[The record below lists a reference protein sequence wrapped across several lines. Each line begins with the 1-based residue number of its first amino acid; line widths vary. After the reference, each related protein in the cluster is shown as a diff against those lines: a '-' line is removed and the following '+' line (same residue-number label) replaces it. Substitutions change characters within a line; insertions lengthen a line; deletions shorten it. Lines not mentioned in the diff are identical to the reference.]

1 MENTISIHLNS
12 VSKKYNRDWIFKDLN
27 LQIAPG
33 DRLVLLGSN
42 GSGKSTLLQV
52 ISGYLIPDSGK
63 VNFTSNATE
72 VKQEDAHELISFASP
87 YLQLTEEFTLK
98 ELVEHTA
105 LFKPFINRSNAN
117 EIIDIMELKSAANKA
132 LKHYSSGMKQRAK
145 LGLAILADAPLLFLD
160 EPLSNLDAN
169 GAKWYQKMI
178 ADHGAKKTIV
188 VCSNAIKEEYSFC
201 EKELNMADHK
211 PVTVNK

>member
-1 MENTISIHLNS
+1 LENSISIHLNS
-12 VSKKYNRDWIFKDLN
+12 VSKKYNKEWIFKNLN
-27 LQIAPG
+27 LQITPG
-33 DRLVLLGSN
+33 ARLALLGTN

-63 VNFTSNATE
+63 VNFTSNAIE
-72 VKQEDAHELISFASP
+72 VKQEDTHELISFASP

-98 ELVEHTA
+98 ELVEHIA
-105 LFKPFINRSNAN
+105 IFKPFINKANAN
-117 EIIDIMELKSAANKA
+117 EIIDIMELKAAANKP

-178 ADHGAKKTIV
+178 TEYGAKKTIV
-188 VCSNAIKEEYSFC
+188 VCSNAIKDEYSFC

-211 PVTVNK
+211 SI

>member
-1 MENTISIHLNS
+1 LENTISIHLNS
-12 VSKKYNRDWIFKDLN
+12 VSKKYHKEWIFRDLN
-27 LQIAPG
+27 LQIAPSS
-33 DRLVLLGSN
+33 RIALLGSN

-63 VNFTSNATE
+63 VNYTSNSTE
-72 VKQEDAHELISFASP
+72 IKQENAHELISFASP

-105 LFKPFINRSNAN
+105 LYKPFINRSNTN
-117 EIIDIMELKSAANKA
+117 EVIDIMELKAAANKP

-169 GAKWYQKMI
+169 GSKWYQKMI
-178 ADHGAKKTIV
+178 TEYGAKKTIV
-188 VCSNAIKEEYSFC
+188 VCSNAIKDEYSFC

-211 PVTVNK
+211 PGSVNK

>member
-1 MENTISIHLNS
+1 M
-12 VSKKYNRDWIFKDLN
+12 N

-63 VNFTSNATE
+63 VNFTSNTTE

-132 LKHYSSGMKQRAK
+132 IKHYSSGMKQRAK

-178 ADHGAKKTIV
+178 AEFGAKKTIV